1 MRSNDRLGIKSASKA
16 DNVFEAK
23 LFIRYSAVQLFL
35 CEPNGTVKP
44 TNALKHL
51 VLLSKYM

>member
-1 MRSNDRLGIKSASKA
+1 MRSNDRLGIKLAPKA
-16 DNVFEAK
+16 DNVFGAK

-51 VLLSKYM
+51 VLLPKYM